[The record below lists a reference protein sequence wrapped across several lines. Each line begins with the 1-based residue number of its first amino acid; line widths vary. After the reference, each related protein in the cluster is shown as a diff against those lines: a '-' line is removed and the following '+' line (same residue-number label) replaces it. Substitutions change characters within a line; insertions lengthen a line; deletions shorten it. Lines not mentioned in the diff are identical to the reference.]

1 MNRRFLEAAKSGN
14 VQVLNEIEELQ
25 RVTNEVTP
33 GENTVLHIAAYHGSL
48 QFVQKLLQLSNAN
61 PEDGMTFLKAKN
73 MEGNTALHEGALGG
87 NEQVVEDLLKSCPDL
102 VNEINKA
109 GETALFKACEG
120 GHLKIVEMLCCRT
133 SREYYKRFDGQ
144 TVLHLAVSKLSTDVI
159 KKLLENEPELATEV
173 DTFNRTPLHMAAL
186 YQFPVAM
193 FPLDQNKQS
202 ALHVAAKEGNATL
215 VKVILNYGSDCL
227 EMVDKDG
234 RNAFHL
240 AVNNAVVIF
249 RRVGKIL
256 RWIISSVM
264 SERLINCIDN
274 NGQTAL
280 DIALKKCNEDPQLYG
295 AVLRGHIFLFCISSW
310 RRSG

>member
-14 VQVLNEIEELQ
+14 VQVLNEIEDLR

-61 PEDGMTFLKAKN
+61 PEDGMTLLKARN

-144 TVLHLAVSKLSTDVI
+144 TVLHLAVSKLSTEQ
-159 KKLLENEPELATEV
+159 K
-173 DTFNRTPLHMAAL
+173 PLTNH
-186 YQFPVAM
+186 
-193 FPLDQNKQS
+193 
-202 ALHVAAKEGNATL
+202 
-215 VKVILNYGSDCL
+215 
-227 EMVDKDG
+227 
-234 RNAFHL
+234 
-240 AVNNAVVIF
+240 
-249 RRVGKIL
+249 
-256 RWIISSVM
+256 
-264 SERLINCIDN
+264 
-274 NGQTAL
+274 
-280 DIALKKCNEDPQLYG
+280 
-295 AVLRGHIFLFCISSW
+295 
-310 RRSG
+310 RRSQKQ